1 MDNKKHYYKYF
12 DLADV
17 PKQFKDRQEVYNLF
31 KKPKNEKHQ
40 ESPHFY
46 NFEENDTHQAD
57 TLFLPNDDG
66 FAYAL
71 VVTDVST
78 GKTDAEPMELNNQ
91 TAWKG
96 PSEEQAI
103 EAIRTIYNRKGKHS
117 ILKPPNHLITDSGNE
132 FGTKFQSFF
141 QSKRINFKKALPG
154 RHRQIAMVER
164 KNQIIGRAIF
174 MRMFSQEILKQKPS
188 KEWVDDLPFI
198 IKQMNEKYS
207 HPPPTDESLYEKSDP
222 VKNLKQNIIPLGTK
236 VRVALDEPRN
246 YKETKLS
253 GRFRDTDQRWYQD
266 IYKITGFNFDPHEP
280 VMYTIDKP
288 LKPNE
293 HVAYTAQQL
302 QIVPADEEDPPQSV
316 LRKNAIHDQDS
327 AIRELIDKRVVGN
340 KTEYL
345 VHWKGYPR
353 AQADWIYKSKLPK
366 SFVDKFEAEH

>member
-1 MDNKKHYYKYF
+1 MDNKEQYYKYF
-12 DLADV
+12 NLADV
-17 PKQFKDRQEVYNLF
+17 PQQFKQRQEIYNLF
-31 KKPKNEKHQ
+31 KKQATESQQ

-46 NFEENDTHQAD
+46 NFKKDDTHQAD

-66 FAYAL
+66 YAYAL

-78 GKTDAEPMELNNQ
+78 GLTDAEPMELNNE

-103 EAIRTIYNRKGKHS
+103 EAIRTIYNRKGEHS
-117 ILKPPNHLITDSGNE
+117 ILKPPNLLITDSGNE
-132 FGTKFQSFF
+132 FGPKFQSFF

-164 KNQIIGRAIF
+164 KNQIIGRALF
-174 MRMFSQEILKQKPS
+174 MRMFSQELLKGKPS
-188 KEWVDDLPFI
+188 KEWVDDLKFL
-198 IKQMNEKYS
+198 IKKLNEKYS
-207 HPPPTDESLYEKSDP
+207 HPPPTDESLYEKSDL
-222 VKNLKQNIIPLGTK
+222 VKNLKQTIIPIGTK

-266 IYKITGFNFDPHEP
+266 IYKIIGYNFDPHEP
-280 VMYTIDKP
+280 LMYIIDKP

-293 HVAYTAQQL
+293 HVAYTAKQL
-302 QIVPADEEDPPQSV
+302 QIVMENEADPPPSV
-316 LRKNAIHDQDS
+316 FRKEAIHDQDF
-327 AIRELIDKRVVGN
+327 AIRELIDKRVQGN
-340 KTEYL
+340 RTEYL

-353 AQADWIYKSKLPK
+353 AQADWIYKSRLPK
-366 SFVDKFEAEH
+366 SFVAKFEAEH